1 MGEPL
6 GEVNDSIRDL
16 AAKVDPDDSSNWEFV
31 CECGEEGCT
40 ERVGL
45 PLARYDELRNADV
58 ALLAPGH
65 ASRRSDGR
73 ADRQAVL

>member
-1 MGEPL
+1 MSEL
-6 GEVNDSIRDL
+6 LKKVNRSIRDL
-16 AAKVDPDDSSNWEFV
+16 ADKVDPHDSSPWAFV

-45 PLARYDELRNADV
+45 PLARYDELKGADG

-65 ASRRSDGR
+65 PLTRLA
-73 ADRQAVL
+73 

>member
-1 MGEPL
+1 MRELL
-6 GEVNDSIRDL
+6 GEVNRRIRDL
-16 AAKVDPDDSSNWEFV
+16 ATRVDPEDGSSWEFV

-45 PLARYDELRNADV
+45 PLAGYDELKRVDG

-65 ASRRSDGR
+65 SLKRS
-73 ADRQAVL
+73 A

>member
-6 GEVNDSIRDL
+6 GEVNRSIRDL
-16 AAKVDPDDSSNWEFV
+16 AAKVDPHDASAWEFV

-40 ERVGL
+40 ERVRL
-45 PLARYDELRNADV
+45 PLASYDALRNADG

-65 ASRRSDGR
+65 SLQRVA
-73 ADRQAVL
+73 

>member
-1 MGEPL
+1 MTEL
-6 GEVNDSIRDL
+6 LEEVNRSIRDL
-16 AAKVDPDDSSNWEFV
+16 AAKVDPTDSSTWEFV

-45 PLARYDELRNADV
+45 ALARYDELRHADV

-65 ASRRSDGR
+65 PQGPA
-73 ADRQAVL
+73 

>member
-1 MGEPL
+1 MTGLLE
-6 GEVNDSIRDL
+6 EVNRSIRDL
-16 AAKVDPDDSSNWEFV
+16 AARVDPNDASPWEFV

-45 PLARYDELRNADV
+45 ALARYDALRHADL

-65 ASRRSDGR
+65 RHGR
-73 ADRQAVL
+73 AA